1 MAENS
6 NTHQV
11 ELWQDVNR
19 KLDKKRLENSLALSL
34 PKFME
39 AYSQDMSNKDIDAF
53 NIAVKDVVDG
63 IQNGNVSGRTAAR
76 ELVFKDGKE
85 RGVDN
90 KRMKQAYGLAVRF
103 VNSVIDAMP
112 EYIEP
117 VKQEVQTVE
126 VPKQTTTQE
135 PTQQPAQQPVKAPES
150 TNPLDIINNKI
161 QKAQQDKQN
170 TLLNKIKNWN
180 VDNTVTAVQLPNT
193 NYTED
198 AVITQYKKMN
208 LGKGYANLFR
218 TKIAPEFFKNLNS
231 ILSPEKLNVRDIQIT
246 NQFGHSMSAKQ
257 HIANTLDF
265 FINHPDLV
273 PNNGEFNALRSGR
286 VTIPGSFNEDTGTIL
301 LYNPESKTLS
311 RESITTDPE
320 LWNHFQ
326 YTHGLAQPPQ
336 QEDSNYVPTDKKG
349 GKLEK
354 TRKFEYGGTAL
365 YTLQN
370 RDYMTDDQL
379 NSYINDY
386 QTIQDKINQ
395 AKEDQAL
402 NAKQQKLKS
411 LKNAAD
417 AKGRS
422 LETQQRMTTSF
433 KDKKELSA
441 ADIAHITSAVLDL
454 GAIGAS
460 FAGPETAGIGTA
472 VSAGLGV
479 TSTLTNL
486 GADIADGE
494 GLGSA
499 LKTAGLNLGLDTV
512 GLIPGLGTSGK
523 MGKIVKNLT
532 KVAPWVMA
540 SMSMANLGEEL
551 KSFKKLITD
560 PTSINAD
567 DIRNVTNGLSVVLGI
582 KQGLKGRSIRNKA
595 LDADKI
601 AIKTASGKFAVLNKS
616 EVENLKGNKAL
627 QEKIQQ
633 LKGFEN
639 ETVKGAFKPE
649 ESNWKNMWGR
659 LTSKPETM
667 NVYDFTKLKGYG
679 SKYSDPNIYERL
691 TYGYKQKPSTT
702 SNNSTVTSNIPYQPL
717 VPNSPLKSNMA
728 RYVEPTP
735 AEVAMNSFAATMRNK
750 RLAQMRRTNVPGPF
764 KPSTYQKGD
773 YRRMYPESAYG
784 FKFKEGGIVK
794 AQQGKVLQYGYNTGI
809 NFGKNT
815 TWRNNVFNNYRQH
828 ILDQLSATDDAYGNW
843 LNNMQHRHSNLYN
856 AANASGDWSKTAYWD
871 KTNAVKNYQN
881 DYAGRNDQLI
891 DKYDYNVNGIA
902 HAVQANRYDLY
913 GNRKRTS
920 QDWGSGNWKSD
931 NLYSSITDDR
941 RLLGRKGDWDENGED
956 YKNFQADLAKK
967 NYTMYLD
974 PNDGYYKI
982 KRLNQP
988 IQNNPNKDSETDIKI
1003 GEGEL
1008 PNKPNILNQ
1017 VKGVLESPQTKA
1029 ELTALGRLYWTNMAN
1044 NRRLRKMNDFQPFQ
1058 EIAPQY
1064 QRQTTDLI
1072 SQVKAVQDQNAQRS
1086 SQAQLPKYAD
1096 ASLNEAIARDTERTN
1111 AQASQQVNL
1120 QNDQYHKEQKAQ
1132 NDQIAATNIDKRVG
1146 NINANAMHQFEAD
1159 QIKKANEM
1167 KISAQN
1173 DLNTSKYLYAKEMEL
1188 RQQAQRDRDL
1198 QEMWKERQLGT
1209 VDEEYQTLINNDP
1222 QYKNIRNQIIN
1233 LGSQGVGASD
1243 PRMTALIQQQ
1253 NDIISRIQN
1262 QAKNNMYT
1270 KMEKLWGLKRIPGIG
1285 TPPYQA
1291 VIASGADGM
1300 AIKVKTS
1307 NSVDQ
1312 MEKAKLKARSKDA
1325 DRFVKQLN
1333 KTVDSFLSQN
1343 KALGKSML
1351 DKITI
1356 INK

>member
-6 NTHQV
+6 NTPQV

-34 PKFME
+34 PKFIE
-39 AYSQDMSNKDIDAF
+39 AYSENMSSKDIDAF

-112 EYIEP
+112 EYVEP
-117 VKQEVQTVE
+117 VKQPIQEVEIPQQTN
-126 VPKQTTTQE
+126 TQE
-135 PTQQPAQQPVKAPES
+135 TVQQPVQQPVQAPES
-150 TNPLDIINNKI
+150 NNPIDIVNSKI
-161 QKAQQDKQN
+161 QKAQQNKQN
-170 TLLNKIKNWN
+170 ELLNKIKNWN
-180 VDNTVTAVQLPNT
+180 IEGPSITLQLPNT

-218 TKIAPEFFKNLNS
+218 TKIAPQFFKNLNS
-231 ILSPEKLNVRDIQIT
+231 ILSPEKLNTRDTYIT

-265 FINHPDLV
+265 FVKHPDLV
-273 PNNGEFNALRSGR
+273 PNNGEFNALQSGR
-286 VTIPGSFNEDTGTIL
+286 VTIPGSFNESTGTIL

-311 RESITTDPE
+311 RESITQDPE

-326 YTHGLAQPPQ
+326 YTHGLADPPQ
-336 QEDSNYVPTDKKG
+336 QQQDNNFVPTDKNG
-349 GKLEK
+349 GKLEQV
-354 TRKFEYGGTAL
+354 RKFEYGGTAL
-365 YTLQN
+365 YALQQ

-379 NSYINDY
+379 NQYINDY
-386 QTIQDKINQ
+386 QTIQDRINQ
-395 AKEDQAL
+395 AEEDKVL
-402 NAKQQKLKS
+402 NAKQQKLKA

-422 LETQQRMTTSF
+422 VETQQRMTASF
-433 KDKKELSA
+433 KDKKELSN
-441 ADIAHITSAVLDL
+441 ADITRLTAAVGDL
-454 GAIGAS
+454 AA
-460 FAGPETAGIGTA
+460 IGTA
-472 VSAGLGV
+472 YIPGYGTAASTVLGV
-479 TSTLTNL
+479 GSTLANL

-494 GLGSA
+494 NLGSA
-499 LKTAGLNLGLDTV
+499 LSDAGVNLGLDTI

-523 MGKIVKNLT
+523 IGKITKTLT
-532 KVAPWVMA
+532 KFAPWIIA
-540 SMSMANLGEEL
+540 SMSVSNLGNEL
-551 KSFKKLITD
+551 KSFKKLVTN
-560 PTSINAD
+560 PTSVSAD
-567 DIRNVTNGLSVVLGI
+567 DLKNVASGLSVILGI
-582 KQGLKGRSIRNKA
+582 RQGLKGRNIRNKA
-595 LDADKI
+595 LNPDQI
-601 AIKTASGKFAVLNKS
+601 AIKTASGKVAVLNKS

-639 ETVKGAFKPE
+639 ETVKGTFKPE
-649 ESNWKNMWGR
+649 ESNYKNLWGR
-659 LTSKPETM
+659 LTSKPETQQ
-667 NVYDFTKLKGYG
+667 VYDFTKLKEYG
-679 SKYSDPNIYERL
+679 SKYSDPNIYERF

-735 AEVAMNSFAATMRNK
+735 AEVAMNKFAANMRNK
-750 RLAQMRRTNVPGPF
+750 RIAQMRRTNVPGPF
-764 KPSTYQKGD
+764 KPKPYQKGD
-773 YRRMYPESAYG
+773 YRRMYPESTYG

-828 ILDQLSATDDAYGNW
+828 ILDQLSVTDDAYGNW
-843 LNNMQHRHSNLYN
+843 LNDMQHRHSGLYN
-856 AANASGDWSKTAYWD
+856 AANAFGDWSKTAYWD
-871 KTNAVKNYQN
+871 KTNAVKSYQD
-881 DYAGRNDQLI
+881 DYAGRNDKLI

-902 HAVQANRYDLY
+902 HAVQAKRYDLY
-913 GNRKRTS
+913 GSRKRTS

-941 RLLGRKGDWDENGED
+941 RLLGRKGDWDENSDD
-956 YKNFQADLAKK
+956 YKNFQNDLAKK

-988 IQNNPNKDSETDIKI
+988 QQVSNQSEYKI

-1008 PNKPNILNQ
+1008 PQNKSIVSQ
-1017 VKGVLESPQTKA
+1017 ISDIVTSPEMKA
-1029 ELTALGRLYWTNMAN
+1029 ELSALGRLYWTNMAN
-1044 NRRLRKMNDFQPFQ
+1044 NRRLKKMNDFQPYQ

-1096 ASLNEAIARDTERTN
+1096 ASLNEAIARDIARTN

-1120 QNDQYHKEQKAQ
+1120 QNDQYHKEQRAQ
-1132 NDQIAATNIDKRVG
+1132 NDQIASTNIDKRVG

-1167 KISAQN
+1167 KVAAQN
-1173 DLNTSKYLYAKEMEL
+1173 DENTSKYLAAEEMRL
-1188 RQQAQRDRDL
+1188 RQKAQKAEDL
-1198 QEMWKERQLGT
+1198 QDMWKERQLGT
-1209 VDEEYQTLINNDP
+1209 VDEEYLTLINNDP
-1222 QYKNIRNQIIN
+1222 QYKDIRNQIMQ
-1233 LGSQGVGASD
+1233 LGAQGVGASD
-1243 PRMTALIQQQ
+1243 PRMVALQQQQ
-1253 NDIISRIQN
+1253 NDIISRLQN
-1262 QAKNNMYT
+1262 QAKNNMYI
-1270 KMEKLWGLKRIPGIG
+1270 KMEKLWGLKRIPGLS
-1285 TPPYQA
+1285 TPPYKA
-1291 VIASGADGM
+1291 VIASGANGM
-1300 AIKVKTS
+1300 SIKIKTGTAS
-1307 NSVDQ
+1307 NQ
-1312 MEKAKLKARSKDA
+1312 LEKSKLRARSKDA

>member
-1 MAENS
+1 MEENS
-6 NTHQV
+6 NTPQV

-34 PKFME
+34 PKFIE
-39 AYSQDMSNKDIDAF
+39 VYSENMSSKDIDAF

-76 ELVFKDGKE
+76 ELIFKDGKE

-112 EYIEP
+112 EYVEP
-117 VKQEVQTVE
+117 VKQPIQEVEIPQQTNTYETV
-126 VPKQTTTQE
+126 
-135 PTQQPAQQPVKAPES
+135 QQPVHQPVQAPES
-150 TNPLDIINNKI
+150 NNPIDIVNSKI
-161 QKAQQDKQN
+161 QKAQQNKQN
-170 TLLNKIKNWN
+170 ELLNKIKNWN
-180 VDNTVTAVQLPNT
+180 IEGPSITLQLPNT

-218 TKIAPEFFKNLNS
+218 TKIAPQFFKNLNS
-231 ILSPEKLNVRDIQIT
+231 ILSPEKLNTRDTYIT

-265 FINHPDLV
+265 FVKHPDLV
-273 PNNGEFNALRSGR
+273 PNNGEFNALQSGR
-286 VTIPGSFNEDTGTIL
+286 VTIPGSFNESTGTIL

-311 RESITTDPE
+311 RESITQDPE

-326 YTHGLAQPPQ
+326 YTHGLADPPQ
-336 QEDSNYVPTDKKG
+336 QQQDNNFVPTDKNG
-349 GKLEK
+349 GKLEQV
-354 TRKFEYGGTAL
+354 RKFEYGGTAL
-365 YTLQN
+365 YALQQ

-379 NSYINDY
+379 NQYINDY
-386 QTIQDKINQ
+386 QTIQDRINQ
-395 AKEDQAL
+395 AKEDKVL
-402 NAKQQKLKS
+402 NAKQQKLKA

-422 LETQQRMTTSF
+422 VETQQRMTTSF
-433 KDKKELSA
+433 KDKKELSN
-441 ADIAHITSAVLDL
+441 ADITRLTSAVGDL
-454 GAIGAS
+454 AA
-460 FAGPETAGIGTA
+460 IGTA
-472 VSAGLGV
+472 YIPGYGTAASTVLGV
-479 TSTLTNL
+479 GSTLANL

-494 GLGSA
+494 NLGSA
-499 LKTAGLNLGLDTV
+499 LSDAGVNLGLDII

-523 MGKIVKNLT
+523 IGKITKTLT
-532 KVAPWVMA
+532 KFAPWIIA
-540 SMSMANLGEEL
+540 SMSVSNLGNEL
-551 KSFKKLITD
+551 KSFKKLVTN
-560 PTSINAD
+560 PTSVSAD
-567 DIRNVTNGLSVVLGI
+567 DLKNVASGLSVILGI
-582 KQGLKGRSIRNKA
+582 RQGLKGRNIRNKA
-595 LDADKI
+595 LNSDQI
-601 AIKTASGKFAVLNKS
+601 AIKTASGKVAVLNKS

-649 ESNWKNMWGR
+649 ESNYKNLWGR
-659 LTSKPETM
+659 LTSKPETQQ
-667 NVYDFTKLKGYG
+667 VYDFTKLKEYG
-679 SKYSDPNIYERL
+679 SKYSDSNIYERF

-735 AEVAMNSFAATMRNK
+735 AEVAMNKFAANMRNK
-750 RLAQMRRTNVPGPF
+750 RIAQMRRTNVPGPF
-764 KPSTYQKGD
+764 KPKPYQKGD
-773 YRRMYPESAYG
+773 YRRMYPESTYG

-843 LNNMQHRHSNLYN
+843 LNDMQHRHSGLYN
-856 AANASGDWSKTAYWD
+856 AANAFGDWSKTAYWD
-871 KTNAVKNYQN
+871 KTNAVKSYQD
-881 DYAGRNDQLI
+881 DYAGRNDKLI

-902 HAVQANRYDLY
+902 HAVQAKRYDLY
-913 GNRKRTS
+913 GSRKRTS

-941 RLLGRKGDWDENGED
+941 RLLGRKGDWDENSDD
-956 YKNFQADLAKK
+956 YKNFQNDLAKK

-982 KRLNQP
+982 KRLNYPQ
-988 IQNNPNKDSETDIKI
+988 QVSNQSEYKI
-1003 GEGEL
+1003 GEGDL
-1008 PNKPNILNQ
+1008 PQNKSIVSQISDIVN
-1017 VKGVLESPQTKA
+1017 SPEMKA
-1029 ELTALGRLYWTNMAN
+1029 ELSALGRLYWTNMAN
-1044 NRRLRKMNDFQPFQ
+1044 NKRLKKMNDFQPYQ

-1096 ASLNEAIARDTERTN
+1096 ASLNEAIARDTARTN

-1120 QNDQYHKEQKAQ
+1120 QNDQYHKEQRAQ
-1132 NDQIAATNIDKRVG
+1132 NDQIASTNIDKRVG
-1146 NINANAMHQFEAD
+1146 NINANAMHQFEAN

-1167 KISAQN
+1167 KVAAQN
-1173 DLNTSKYLYAKEMEL
+1173 DENTSKYLAAEEMRL
-1188 RQQAQRDRDL
+1188 RQKAQKAEDL
-1198 QEMWKERQLGT
+1198 QDMWKERQLGT
-1209 VDEEYQTLINNDP
+1209 VDEEYLTLINNDP
-1222 QYKNIRNQIIN
+1222 QYKDIRNQIMQ
-1233 LGSQGVGASD
+1233 LGAQGVGASD
-1243 PRMTALIQQQ
+1243 PRMVALQQQQ
-1253 NDIISRIQN
+1253 NDIISRLQN
-1262 QAKNNMYT
+1262 QAKNNMYI
-1270 KMEKLWGLKRIPGIG
+1270 KMEKLWGLKRIPGLS
-1285 TPPYQA
+1285 TPPYKA
-1291 VIASGADGM
+1291 VIASGANGM
-1300 AIKVKTS
+1300 SIKIKTGTAS
-1307 NSVDQ
+1307 NQ
-1312 MEKAKLKARSKDA
+1312 LEKSKLRARSKDA

>member
-6 NTHQV
+6 NTPQV

-39 AYSQDMSNKDIDAF
+39 AYSENMSSKDIDAF

-63 IQNGNVSGRTAAR
+63 IQNGNVNERTAAR

-85 RGVDN
+85 RGTEN

-112 EYIEP
+112 EYVEP
-117 VKQEVQTVE
+117 VKQQVQTVE
-126 VPKQTTTQE
+126 IPQQTVTQE
-135 PTQQPAQQPVKAPES
+135 PVQQPVQQPVQAPES
-150 TNPLDIINNKI
+150 NNPIDIVNSKI
-161 QKAQQDKQN
+161 QKAQQNKQN
-170 TLLNKIKNWN
+170 ELLNRIKNWN
-180 VDNTVTAVQLPNT
+180 VEGPSITLQLPNT

-198 AVITQYKKMN
+198 AVITQYKKMK
-208 LGKGYANLFR
+208 LGKGYASLFR
-218 TKIAPEFFKNLNS
+218 NKIAPEFFRNLNS
-231 ILSPEKLNVRDIQIT
+231 ILSPEKLNTRDTYIT

-265 FINHPDLV
+265 FIKHPDLV
-273 PNNGEFNALRSGR
+273 PNNGEFNALQSGR
-286 VTIPGSFNEDTGTIL
+286 VTIPGSFNENTGTIL
-301 LYNPESKTLS
+301 LYNPNNKTLS
-311 RESITTDPE
+311 RESITQDPE

-336 QEDSNYVPTDKKG
+336 QQQDDNFVPTDKNG
-349 GKLEK
+349 GKLEQV
-354 TRKFEYGGTAL
+354 RKFEYGGTAL
-365 YTLQN
+365 YALQQ

-386 QTIQDKINQ
+386 QTIQDRINQ
-395 AKEDQAL
+395 AKQDKIL
-402 NAKQQKLKS
+402 NVKQQKIKAVQDAATAKHRSFEAQQKMGTS
-411 LKNAAD
+411 L
-417 AKGRS
+417 
-422 LETQQRMTTSF
+422 
-433 KDKKELSA
+433 KDKKELSF
-441 ADIAHITSAVLDL
+441 ADMSRIAGVIADL

-460 FAGPETAGIGTA
+460 FAGPETAGVGTA
-472 VSAGLGV
+472 VAAGLGV
-479 TSTLTNL
+479 TSTVANL

-494 GLGSA
+494 NLGSA
-499 LKTAGLNLGLDTV
+499 LTTAGVNLGLDTM

-523 MGKIVKNLT
+523 IGKVAKTLT
-532 KVAPWVMA
+532 KFAPWIIA
-540 SMSMANLGEEL
+540 SMSMANLGDEI
-551 KSFKKLITD
+551 KSFKKLVTD
-560 PTSINAD
+560 PTSISAD
-567 DIRNVTNGLSVVLGI
+567 DLRNVASGLSIVLGI

-595 LDADKI
+595 LNPEQI
-601 AIKTASGKFAVLNKS
+601 AVRTNSGKVAVLNKS
-616 EVENLKGNKAL
+616 EVEGLKGNKAL
-627 QEKIQQ
+627 QEKIN
-633 LKGFEN
+633 KIPGFEN

-649 ESNWKNMWGR
+649 QSNWKNAWGR

-679 SKYSDPNIYERL
+679 PKYSDPNIYERF
-691 TYGYKQKPSTT
+691 TYGYKQKPSVSTT
-702 SNNSTVTSNIPYQPL
+702 SSTNVQYKDL
-717 VPNSPLKSNMA
+717 VPNSPLKSAMA
-728 RYVEPTP
+728 RYQEPTA
-735 AEVAMNSFAATMRNK
+735 AEVAMNKFAANMRNK
-750 RLAQMRRTNVPGPF
+750 RMAQMRRTNVPGPF
-764 KPSTYQKGD
+764 KPKPYQKGD
-773 YRRMYPESAYG
+773 YAKAYPESAYG

-815 TWRNNVFNNYRQH
+815 TWLNNVFSNYRQH
-828 ILDQLSATDDAYGNW
+828 ILDQLSATDDTYGNW
-843 LNNMQHRHSNLYN
+843 LNDMQHRHSSLYN

-871 KTNAVKNYQN
+871 KTNGVKSYQD
-881 DYAGRNDQLI
+881 DYAGRNDKLL
-891 DKYDYNVNGIA
+891 DKYDYNINGIA
-902 HAVQANRYDLY
+902 HAVQAKRYDLY
-913 GNRKRTS
+913 GTRKRTS

-941 RLLGRKGDWDENGED
+941 RLLGRKGDWDENSDD

-988 IQNNPNKDSETDIKI
+988 QQQTDQSGYKI
-1003 GEGEL
+1003 GEGDL
-1008 PNKPNILNQ
+1008 PQNKPILGQLSDVVN
-1017 VKGVLESPQTKA
+1017 SPEMKA
-1029 ELTALGRLYWTNMAN
+1029 ELSALGRLYWTNMAN
-1044 NRRLRKMNDFQPFQ
+1044 NRRLKKMNDFQPYQ

-1096 ASLNEAIARDTERTN
+1096 ASLNEAIARDTARTN
-1111 AQASQQVNL
+1111 AEASQQVNL
-1120 QNDQYHKEQKAQ
+1120 QNDQYHKEQVAQ

-1146 NINANAMHQFEAD
+1146 NINANAMHQFEAE

-1167 KISAQN
+1167 KVAAQN
-1173 DLNTSKYLYAKEMEL
+1173 DENTSKYLAAEEMRL
-1188 RQQAQRDRDL
+1188 RQKAQKAEDIQD
-1198 QEMWKERQLGT
+1198 MWKERQLGT
-1209 VDEEYQTLINNDP
+1209 VDEEYQTLVNNDD
-1222 QYKNIRNQIIN
+1222 QYKEVRRQIMQ
-1233 LGSQGVGASD
+1233 LGAQGVGASD
-1243 PRMTALIQQQ
+1243 PRMVALQQQQ
-1253 NDIISRIQN
+1253 NDIISRLQN
-1262 QAKNNMYT
+1262 QAKNNMYI
-1270 KMEKLWGLKRIPGIG
+1270 KMEKLWGLKRIPGLS
-1285 TPPYQA
+1285 TPPYKA
-1291 VIASGADGM
+1291 VIASGANGM
-1300 AIKVKTS
+1300 SIKVKTGTAS
-1307 NSVDQ
+1307 NQ
-1312 MEKAKLKARSKDA
+1312 LEKSKLRARSKDA

>member
-6 NTHQV
+6 NTPQV

-39 AYSQDMSNKDIDAF
+39 AYSENMSSKDIDAF
-53 NIAVKDVVDG
+53 NIAVRDVVDG
-63 IQNGNVSGRTAAR
+63 IQNGNVNGRTAAR

-112 EYIEP
+112 EYVEP
-117 VKQEVQTVE
+117 VKQAVTQTE

-135 PTQQPAQQPVKAPES
+135 PVQQPVQQPVKASES
-150 TNPLDIINNKI
+150 TNPLDIINSKI

-180 VDNTVTAVQLPNT
+180 VDNQITAIQLPNT

-218 TKIAPEFFKNLNS
+218 TKIAPEFFRNLNS

-311 RESITTDPE
+311 RESITSDPE

-326 YTHGLAQPPQ
+326 YTHGLAQSPQ
-336 QEDSNYVPTDKKG
+336 QEEDSNYVPTDKEG
-349 GKLEK
+349 GKLEQIK
-354 TRKFEYGGTAL
+354 KFEYGGTAL
-365 YTLQN
+365 YSLQN

-395 AKEDQAL
+395 AKEDKIL
-402 NAKQQKLKS
+402 NAKQQKLKA
-411 LKNAAD
+411 LKDAAD

-422 LETQQRMTTSF
+422 IETQQKMSTSL
-433 KDKKELSA
+433 KDKKELSFS
-441 ADIAHITSAVLDL
+441 DMSRIAGVVADL

-472 VSAGLGV
+472 VAIGLGV
-479 TSTLTNL
+479 TSTVANL

-494 GLGSA
+494 SLGNA
-499 LKTAGLNLGLDTV
+499 LSTAGVNLGLDTV

-523 MGKIVKNLT
+523 IGKVVKTLT
-532 KVAPWVMA
+532 KFAPWILA
-540 SMSMANLGEEL
+540 SMSMANLGKEI
-551 KSFKKLITD
+551 KSFKKLVTD
-560 PTSINAD
+560 PTSVSAD
-567 DIRNVTNGLSVVLGI
+567 DLRNVASGLSVVLGI

-601 AIKTASGKFAVLNKS
+601 AIKTTSGKVAVLNKS

-679 SKYSDPNIYERL
+679 PKYSDPNIYERL
-691 TYGYKQKPSTT
+691 TYG
-702 SNNSTVTSNIPYQPL
+702 
-717 VPNSPLKSNMA
+717 
-728 RYVEPTP
+728 
-735 AEVAMNSFAATMRNK
+735 
-750 RLAQMRRTNVPGPF
+750 F
-764 KPSTYQKGD
+764 KL
-773 YRRMYPESAYG
+773 
-784 FKFKEGGIVK
+784 KEGGIVK

-809 NFGKNT
+809 NFGRNT

-828 ILDQLSATDDAYGNW
+828 ILDQLSATDDSYGNW
-843 LNNMQHRHSNLYN
+843 LNDMQHRHFGLYN

-881 DYAGRNDQLI
+881 DYAGRNDKLI

-974 PNDGYYKI
+974 PSDGYYKI

-988 IQNNPNKDSETDIKI
+988 IQNTPNKDPETGIKI

-1017 VKGVLESPQTKA
+1017 VKNVLESPQTKA

-1044 NRRLRKMNDFQPFQ
+1044 IRRLRKMNDFQPFQ

-1096 ASLNEAIARDTERTN
+1096 ASLNEAIARDTARTN

-1120 QNDQYHKEQKAQ
+1120 QNDQYHKEQRAQ

-1146 NINANAMHQFEAD
+1146 NINANTMHQFEAD
-1159 QIKKANEM
+1159 QIKRANEM

-1173 DLNTSKYLYAKEMEL
+1173 DLNTSKYLSAKEMEL

-1222 QYKNIRNQIIN
+1222 QYKDIRNQIIN

-1307 NSVDQ
+1307 NSADQ

-1356 INK
+1356 IKK

>member
-6 NTHQV
+6 NTPQV

-34 PKFME
+34 PKFIE
-39 AYSQDMSNKDIDAF
+39 AYSENMSSKDIDAF

-76 ELVFKDGKE
+76 ELIFKDGKE

-90 KRMKQAYGLAVRF
+90 KCMKQAYGLAVRF

-112 EYIEP
+112 EYVEP
-117 VKQEVQTVE
+117 VKQPIQEVDIPQQTN
-126 VPKQTTTQE
+126 TQE
-135 PTQQPAQQPVKAPES
+135 TVQQPVQQPVQAPES
-150 TNPLDIINNKI
+150 NNPINIVNSKI
-161 QKAQQDKQN
+161 QKAQQNKQN
-170 TLLNKIKNWN
+170 ELLNKIKNWN
-180 VDNTVTAVQLPNT
+180 IEGPSITLQLPNI

-218 TKIAPEFFKNLNS
+218 TKIAPQFFKNLNS
-231 ILSPEKLNVRDIQIT
+231 ILSPEKLNTRDTYIT

-265 FINHPDLV
+265 FVKHPDLV
-273 PNNGEFNALRSGR
+273 PNNGEFNALQSGR
-286 VTIPGSFNEDTGTIL
+286 VTIPGSFNESTGTIL

-311 RESITTDPE
+311 RESITQDPE

-326 YTHGLAQPPQ
+326 YTHGLADPPQ
-336 QEDSNYVPTDKKG
+336 QQQDNNFVPTDKNG
-349 GKLEK
+349 GKLEQV
-354 TRKFEYGGTAL
+354 RKFEYGGTAL
-365 YTLQN
+365 YALQQ

-379 NSYINDY
+379 NQYINDY
-386 QTIQDKINQ
+386 QTIQDRINQ
-395 AKEDQAL
+395 AKEDTVL
-402 NAKQQKLKS
+402 NAKQQKLKA

-422 LETQQRMTTSF
+422 VETQQRMTTSF
-433 KDKKELSA
+433 KDKKELSN
-441 ADIAHITSAVLDL
+441 ADITRLTAAVGDL
-454 GAIGAS
+454 AA
-460 FAGPETAGIGTA
+460 IGTA
-472 VSAGLGV
+472 YIPGYGTAASTVLGV
-479 TSTLTNL
+479 GSTLANL

-494 GLGSA
+494 NLGSA
-499 LKTAGLNLGLDTV
+499 LSGAGVNLGLDII

-523 MGKIVKNLT
+523 IGKITKTLT
-532 KVAPWVMA
+532 KFAPWIIA
-540 SMSMANLGEEL
+540 SMSVSNLGNEL
-551 KSFKKLITD
+551 KSFKKLVTN
-560 PTSINAD
+560 PTSVSAD
-567 DIRNVTNGLSVVLGI
+567 DLKNVASGLSVILGI
-582 KQGLKGRSIRNKA
+582 RQGLKGRNIRNKA
-595 LDADKI
+595 LNSDQI
-601 AIKTASGKFAVLNKS
+601 AIKTASGKVAVLNKS

-649 ESNWKNMWGR
+649 ESNYKNLWGR
-659 LTSKPETM
+659 LTSKPKTQQ
-667 NVYDFTKLKGYG
+667 VYDFTKLKGYG
-679 SKYSDPNIYERL
+679 SKYSDPNIY
-691 TYGYKQKPSTT
+691 
-702 SNNSTVTSNIPYQPL
+702 
-717 VPNSPLKSNMA
+717 
-728 RYVEPTP
+728 
-735 AEVAMNSFAATMRNK
+735 K
-750 RLAQMRRTNVPGPF
+750 RFT
-764 KPSTYQKGD
+764 
-773 YRRMYPESAYG
+773 YG

-843 LNNMQHRHSNLYN
+843 LNDMQHRHSGLYN
-856 AANASGDWSKTAYWD
+856 AANAFGDWSKTAYWD
-871 KTNAVKNYQN
+871 KTNVVKSYQD
-881 DYAGRNDQLI
+881 DYAGRNDKLI

-902 HAVQANRYDLY
+902 HAVQAKRYDLY
-913 GNRKRTS
+913 GSRKRTS

-941 RLLGRKGDWDENGED
+941 RLLGRKGDWDENSDD
-956 YKNFQADLAKK
+956 YKNFQNDLAKK

-974 PNDGYYKI
+974 LNDGYYKI

-988 IQNNPNKDSETDIKI
+988 QQVSNQSEYKI
-1003 GEGEL
+1003 GEGDL
-1008 PNKPNILNQ
+1008 PQNKSIVSQ
-1017 VKGVLESPQTKA
+1017 ISDIVTSPEMKA
-1029 ELTALGRLYWTNMAN
+1029 ELSALGRLYWTNMAN
-1044 NRRLRKMNDFQPFQ
+1044 NRRLKKMNDFQPYQ

-1096 ASLNEAIARDTERTN
+1096 ASLNEAIARDTARTN

-1120 QNDQYHKEQKAQ
+1120 QNDQYHKEQRAQ
-1132 NDQIAATNIDKRVG
+1132 NDQIASTNIDKRVG

-1167 KISAQN
+1167 KVAAQN
-1173 DLNTSKYLYAKEMEL
+1173 DENTSKYLAAEEMRL
-1188 RQQAQRDRDL
+1188 RQKAQKAEDL
-1198 QEMWKERQLGT
+1198 QDMWKERQLGT
-1209 VDEEYQTLINNDP
+1209 VDEEYLTLINNDP
-1222 QYKNIRNQIIN
+1222 QYKDIRNQIMQ
-1233 LGSQGVGASD
+1233 LGAQGVGASD
-1243 PRMTALIQQQ
+1243 PRMVALQQQQ
-1253 NDIISRIQN
+1253 NDIISRLQN
-1262 QAKNNMYT
+1262 QAKNNMYI
-1270 KMEKLWGLKRIPGIG
+1270 KMEKLWGLKRIPGLS
-1285 TPPYQA
+1285 TPPYKA
-1291 VIASGADGM
+1291 VIASGANGM
-1300 AIKVKTS
+1300 SIKIKTGTAS
-1307 NSVDQ
+1307 NQ
-1312 MEKAKLKARSKDA
+1312 LEKSKLRARSKDA

>member
-6 NTHQV
+6 NTPQV

-34 PKFME
+34 PKFIE
-39 AYSQDMSNKDIDAF
+39 AYSENMSSKDIDAF

-76 ELVFKDGKE
+76 ELIFKDGKE

-112 EYIEP
+112 EYVEP
-117 VKQEVQTVE
+117 VKQPIQEVEIPQQTN
-126 VPKQTTTQE
+126 TQE
-135 PTQQPAQQPVKAPES
+135 TVQQPVQQPVQAPES
-150 TNPLDIINNKI
+150 NNPIDIVNSKI
-161 QKAQQDKQN
+161 QKAQQNKQN
-170 TLLNKIKNWN
+170 ELLNKIKNWN
-180 VDNTVTAVQLPNT
+180 IEGPSITLQLPNI

-218 TKIAPEFFKNLNS
+218 TKIAPQFFKNLNS
-231 ILSPEKLNVRDIQIT
+231 ILSPEKLNTRDTYIT

-265 FINHPDLV
+265 FVKHPDLV
-273 PNNGEFNALRSGR
+273 PNNGEFNALQSGR
-286 VTIPGSFNEDTGTIL
+286 VTIPGSFNESTGTIL

-311 RESITTDPE
+311 RESITQDPE

-326 YTHGLAQPPQ
+326 YTHGLADPPQ
-336 QEDSNYVPTDKKG
+336 QQQDNNFVPTDKNG
-349 GKLEK
+349 GKLEQV
-354 TRKFEYGGTAL
+354 RKFEYGGTAL
-365 YTLQN
+365 YALQQ

-379 NSYINDY
+379 NQYINDY
-386 QTIQDKINQ
+386 QTIQDRINQ
-395 AKEDQAL
+395 AKEDKVL
-402 NAKQQKLKS
+402 NAKQQKLKA

-422 LETQQRMTTSF
+422 VETQQRMTTSF
-433 KDKKELSA
+433 KDKKELSN
-441 ADIAHITSAVLDL
+441 ADITRLTAAVGDL
-454 GAIGAS
+454 AA
-460 FAGPETAGIGTA
+460 IGTA
-472 VSAGLGV
+472 YIPGYGTAASTVLGV
-479 TSTLTNL
+479 GSTLANL

-494 GLGSA
+494 NLGSA
-499 LKTAGLNLGLDTV
+499 LSDAGVNLGLDTI

-523 MGKIVKNLT
+523 IGKITKTLT
-532 KVAPWVMA
+532 KFAPWIIA
-540 SMSMANLGEEL
+540 SMSVSNLGNEL
-551 KSFKKLITD
+551 KSFKKLVTN
-560 PTSINAD
+560 PTSVSAD
-567 DIRNVTNGLSVVLGI
+567 DLKNVASGLSVILGI
-582 KQGLKGRSIRNKA
+582 RQGLKGRNIRNKA
-595 LDADKI
+595 LNPDQI
-601 AIKTASGKFAVLNKS
+601 AIKTASGKVAVLNKS

-649 ESNWKNMWGR
+649 ESNYKNLWGR
-659 LTSKPETM
+659 LTSKPETQQ
-667 NVYDFTKLKGYG
+667 VYDFTKLKGYG
-679 SKYSDPNIYERL
+679 SKYSDPNTYERF

-735 AEVAMNSFAATMRNK
+735 AEVAMNKFAANMRNK
-750 RLAQMRRTNVPGPF
+750 RIAQMRRTNVPGPF
-764 KPSTYQKGD
+764 KPKPYQKGD
-773 YRRMYPESAYG
+773 YRRMYPESTYG

-843 LNNMQHRHSNLYN
+843 LNDMQHRHSGLYN
-856 AANASGDWSKTAYWD
+856 AANAFGDWSKTAYWD
-871 KTNAVKNYQN
+871 KTNAVKSYQD
-881 DYAGRNDQLI
+881 DYAGRNDKLI

-902 HAVQANRYDLY
+902 HAVQAKRYDLY
-913 GNRKRTS
+913 GSRKRTS

-941 RLLGRKGDWDENGED
+941 RLLGRKGDWDENSDD
-956 YKNFQADLAKK
+956 YKNFQNDLAKK

-982 KRLNQP
+982 KRLNQS
-988 IQNNPNKDSETDIKI
+988 QQVSNQSEYKI
-1003 GEGEL
+1003 GEGDL
-1008 PNKPNILNQ
+1008 PQNKSIVSQ
-1017 VKGVLESPQTKA
+1017 ISDIVTSPEMKA
-1029 ELTALGRLYWTNMAN
+1029 ELSALGRLYWTNMAN
-1044 NRRLRKMNDFQPFQ
+1044 NRRLKKMNDFQPYQ

-1096 ASLNEAIARDTERTN
+1096 ASLNEAIARDTARTN

-1120 QNDQYHKEQKAQ
+1120 QNDQYHKEQRAQ
-1132 NDQIAATNIDKRVG
+1132 NDQIASTNIDKRVG

-1167 KISAQN
+1167 KVAAQN
-1173 DLNTSKYLYAKEMEL
+1173 DENTSKYLAAEEMRL
-1188 RQQAQRDRDL
+1188 RQKAQKAEDL
-1198 QEMWKERQLGT
+1198 QDMWKERQLGT
-1209 VDEEYQTLINNDP
+1209 VDEEYLTLINNDP
-1222 QYKNIRNQIIN
+1222 QYKDIRNQIMQ
-1233 LGSQGVGASD
+1233 LGAQGVGASD
-1243 PRMTALIQQQ
+1243 PRMVALQQQQ
-1253 NDIISRIQN
+1253 NDIISRLQN
-1262 QAKNNMYT
+1262 QAKNNMYI
-1270 KMEKLWGLKRIPGIG
+1270 KMEKLWGLKRIPGLS
-1285 TPPYQA
+1285 TPPYKA
-1291 VIASGADGM
+1291 VIASGANGM
-1300 AIKVKTS
+1300 SIKIKTGTAS
-1307 NSVDQ
+1307 NQ
-1312 MEKAKLKARSKDA
+1312 LEKSKLRARSKDA

>member
-6 NTHQV
+6 NTPQV

-34 PKFME
+34 PKFIE
-39 AYSQDMSNKDIDAF
+39 AYSENMSSKDIDAF

-63 IQNGNVSGRTAAR
+63 IQNGNVSERTAAR

-112 EYIEP
+112 EYVEP
-117 VKQEVQTVE
+117 VKQPIQEVEIPQQTN
-126 VPKQTTTQE
+126 TQE
-135 PTQQPAQQPVKAPES
+135 TVQQPVQQPVQAPES
-150 TNPLDIINNKI
+150 NNPIDIVNSKI
-161 QKAQQDKQN
+161 QKAQQNKQN
-170 TLLNKIKNWN
+170 ELLNKIKNWN
-180 VDNTVTAVQLPNT
+180 IEGPSITLQLPNT

-218 TKIAPEFFKNLNS
+218 TKIAPQFFKNLNS
-231 ILSPEKLNVRDIQIT
+231 ILSPEKLNTRDTYIT

-265 FINHPDLV
+265 FVKHPDLV
-273 PNNGEFNALRSGR
+273 PNNGEFNALQSGR
-286 VTIPGSFNEDTGTIL
+286 VTIPGSFNESTGTIL
-301 LYNPESKTLS
+301 LYNPKSKTLS
-311 RESITTDPE
+311 RESITQDPE

-326 YTHGLAQPPQ
+326 YTHGLADPPQ
-336 QEDSNYVPTDKKG
+336 QQQDNNFVPTDKNG
-349 GKLEK
+349 GKLEQV
-354 TRKFEYGGTAL
+354 RKFEYGGTAL
-365 YTLQN
+365 YASQQ

-379 NSYINDY
+379 NQYINDY
-386 QTIQDKINQ
+386 QTIQDRINQ
-395 AKEDQAL
+395 AKEDKVL
-402 NAKQQKLKS
+402 NAKQQKLKA

-422 LETQQRMTTSF
+422 VETQQRMTTSF
-433 KDKKELSA
+433 KDKKELSN
-441 ADIAHITSAVLDL
+441 ADITRLAAAVGDL
-454 GAIGAS
+454 AA
-460 FAGPETAGIGTA
+460 IGTA
-472 VSAGLGV
+472 YIPGYGTAASTVLGV
-479 TSTLTNL
+479 GSTLANL

-494 GLGSA
+494 NLGSA
-499 LKTAGLNLGLDTV
+499 LSDAGVNLGLDAI
-512 GLIPGLGTSGK
+512 GLIPGFGTSGK
-523 MGKIVKNLT
+523 IGKITKTLT
-532 KVAPWVMA
+532 KFAPWIIA
-540 SMSMANLGEEL
+540 SMSVSNLGNEL
-551 KSFKKLITD
+551 KSFKKLVTN
-560 PTSINAD
+560 PTSVSAD
-567 DIRNVTNGLSVVLGI
+567 DLKNVASGLSVILGI
-582 KQGLKGRSIRNKA
+582 RQGLKGRNIRNKA
-595 LDADKI
+595 LNPDQI
-601 AIKTASGKFAVLNKS
+601 AIKTASGKVAVLNKS

-649 ESNWKNMWGR
+649 ESNYKNLWGR
-659 LTSKPETM
+659 LTSKPETQQ
-667 NVYDFTKLKGYG
+667 VYDFTKLKEYG
-679 SKYSDPNIYERL
+679 SKYSDPNIYERF
-691 TYGYKQKPSTT
+691 T
-702 SNNSTVTSNIPYQPL
+702 
-717 VPNSPLKSNMA
+717 
-728 RYVEPTP
+728 
-735 AEVAMNSFAATMRNK
+735 
-750 RLAQMRRTNVPGPF
+750 
-764 KPSTYQKGD
+764 
-773 YRRMYPESAYG
+773 YG

-843 LNNMQHRHSNLYN
+843 LNDMQHRHSGLYN
-856 AANASGDWSKTAYWD
+856 AANAFGDWSKTAYWD
-871 KTNAVKNYQN
+871 KTNAVKSYQD
-881 DYAGRNDQLI
+881 DYAGRNDKLI

-902 HAVQANRYDLY
+902 HAVQAKRYDLY
-913 GNRKRTS
+913 GSRKRTS

-941 RLLGRKGDWDENGED
+941 RLLGRKGDWDENSDD
-956 YKNFQADLAKK
+956 YKNFQNDLAKK

-988 IQNNPNKDSETDIKI
+988 QQVSNQSEYKI

-1008 PNKPNILNQ
+1008 PQNKSIVSQ
-1017 VKGVLESPQTKA
+1017 ISDIVTSPEMKA
-1029 ELTALGRLYWTNMAN
+1029 ELSALGRLYWTNMAN
-1044 NRRLRKMNDFQPFQ
+1044 NRRLKKMNDFQPYQ

-1096 ASLNEAIARDTERTN
+1096 ASLNEAIARDTARTN

-1120 QNDQYHKEQKAQ
+1120 QNDQYHKEQRAQ
-1132 NDQIAATNIDKRVG
+1132 NDQIASTNIDKRVG

-1167 KISAQN
+1167 KVAAQN
-1173 DLNTSKYLYAKEMEL
+1173 DENTSKYLAAEEMRL
-1188 RQQAQRDRDL
+1188 RQKAQKAEDL
-1198 QEMWKERQLGT
+1198 QDMWKERQLGT
-1209 VDEEYQTLINNDP
+1209 VDEEYLTLINNDP
-1222 QYKNIRNQIIN
+1222 QYKDIRNQIMQ
-1233 LGSQGVGASD
+1233 LGAQGVGASD
-1243 PRMTALIQQQ
+1243 PRMVALQQQQ
-1253 NDIISRIQN
+1253 NDIISRLQN
-1262 QAKNNMYT
+1262 QAKNNMYI
-1270 KMEKLWGLKRIPGIG
+1270 KMEKLWGLKRIPGLS
-1285 TPPYQA
+1285 TPPYKA
-1291 VIASGADGM
+1291 IIASGANGM
-1300 AIKVKTS
+1300 SIKIKTGTAS
-1307 NSVDQ
+1307 NQ
-1312 MEKAKLKARSKDA
+1312 LEKSKLRARSKDA